1 MKCNGYNHFSKV
13 FKNVVNQIENR
24 SASTRASII
33 REIQTR
39 DDWNKRLNIQGKEI
53 CFKIDTNSDVNIIPL
68 NEFEQMKKRN
78 NYIYKLKLKGSLC
91 NSKVYGEYNIKVV
104 GENIF

>member
-68 NEFEQMKKRN
+68 N
-78 NYIYKLKLKGSLC
+78 
-91 NSKVYGEYNIKVV
+91 
-104 GENIF
+104 